1 MFKVMIVDD
10 EPMTRKGL
18 ETLIDWEFHGFE
30 IVQTAASGGEAL
42 EKYSHV
48 SPDLMIIDIRMP
60 KMSGLELIE
69 RIREADQSIFFL
81 ILSGYAEF
89 DYAKKAI
96 THNVEGYMLKPVDE
110 DELIN
115 YLGNIHKKLEER
127 IKENEE
133 NKNKMFHAA
142 FTGNSTKEVKDFFH
156 YYLDWDQYQILLI
169 ELFNHNK
176 VDTIRLKQELQK
188 TFEGSNH
195 GLVFTIQP
203 YLGILIN
210 RVSENEKGHKRLYR
224 YLQKVLSDGDHI
236 DFTAAIAQPVKR
248 VKDLSNSYQLV
259 SNLMKNQFFYEEKNL
274 LHVDTLPFFQVKND
288 NFKHEEKFQS
298 INVVEKLYYAI
309 EIGDKHAIEEI
320 CMEAGSHMVYLNYTK
335 QLIKVNYVQII
346 SSLLNKLLYEYQD
359 MQTVISNALSRVFEI
374 EKQTKIKSLLSYV
387 NSLLEEIIENMDMN
401 NNDVL
406 VKRMIGLIERNY
418 HENIRLAKLAEV
430 FNYNGAYLGK
440 LFKDFTGEYFN
451 TYLDRIR
458 IENGKRLLLEG
469 HKVYEV
475 AERVGYSNVDY
486 FYSKF
491 RNYVGVSPSVYRKI
505 NQTNSR

>member
-1 MFKVMIVDD
+1 MIVDD

-18 ETLIDWEFHGFE
+18 ETLIDWEFYGFE
-30 IVQTAASGGEAL
+30 IVETAASGREAL
-42 EKYSHV
+42 EKYNHV

-69 RIREADQSIFFL
+69 RIREADQSISFL

-89 DYAKKAI
+89 DYAKQAI

-115 YLGNIHKKLEER
+115 YLGNIRKKLEER

-133 NKNKMFHAA
+133 NINEMLHAA
-142 FTGNSTKEVKDFFH
+142 FSGNLTKEVQGFF
-156 YYLDWDQYQILLI
+156 YSYLDWDQYHILLI
-169 ELFNHNK
+169 ELFNESK
-176 VDTIRLKQELQK
+176 VDTIRLKQALQQI
-188 TFEGSNH
+188 FEDSNY
-195 GLVFTIQP
+195 GLVFTIKP

-210 RVSENEKGHKRLYR
+210 RVTENEKEHKRLYR
-224 YLQKVLSDGDHI
+224 CLQKVFSDDANH
-236 DFTAAIAQPVKR
+236 FTAAIAQPVKR
-248 VKDLSNSYQLV
+248 IDDLSNAYELV
-259 SNLMKNQFFYEEKNL
+259 SNLMKNQFFYEEKKL
-274 LHVDTLPFFQVKND
+274 LHVNTVPFFQPKND
-288 NFKHEEKFQS
+288 NFEHEEKFQL
-298 INVVEKLYYAI
+298 IHIVENLYYAI
-309 EIGDKHAIEEI
+309 EIGDKQAIEEI
-320 CMEAGSHMVYLNYTK
+320 CMEVGSHMVYHNFTE

-374 EKQTKIKSLLSYV
+374 EKQIKIKSLLSYV
-387 NSLLEEIIENMDMN
+387 HSLLEEIIENMDMN

-406 VKRMIGLIERNY
+406 VKRMIGLIQRNY
-418 HENIRLAKLAEV
+418 HENIKLTKLAEV
-430 FNYNGAYLGK
+430 LNYNSAYLGK

-486 FYSKF
+486 FHSKF
-491 RNYVGVSPSVYRKI
+491 RNYEGVSPSVYRKI
-505 NQTNSR
+505 NKTNRR

>member
-10 EPMTRKGL
+10 ESITRKGL
-18 ETLIDWEFHGFE
+18 ETLIDWKSHGFE
-30 IVQTAASGGEAL
+30 IVQTAASGSEAL
-42 EKYSHV
+42 EKYGLV

-89 DYAKKAI
+89 DYAREAI

-110 DELIN
+110 GELIN
-115 YLGNIHKKLEER
+115 YLGSINKKLEER

-142 FTGNSTKEVKDFFH
+142 FTGNLTKEVKDFFH
-156 YYLDWDQYQILLI
+156 YYLDWGQYQILLI
-169 ELFNHNK
+169 DLSNHNK
-176 VDTIRLKQELQK
+176 FDTTRLKQELQK
-188 TFEGSNH
+188 TFEDSNH
-195 GLVFTIQP
+195 GLVFTIKP

-210 RVSENEKGHKRLYR
+210 RVSKNEKGHKRLYE
-224 YLQKVLSDGDHI
+224 YLKKVLDDHI

-248 VKDLSNSYQLV
+248 VKDLSDSYQHV
-259 SNLMKNQFFYEEKNL
+259 TNLMKNQFFYEEKTL
-274 LHVDTLPFFQVKND
+274 LHVDTLPFLPVKND
-288 NFKHEEKFQS
+288 NFKHGEKFQS

-309 EIGDKHAIEEI
+309 EIGNKQAIEEI
-320 CMEAGSHMVYLNYTK
+320 CMEAGSHMVYLNYTE

-387 NSLLEEIIENMDMN
+387 NSLLEEIIINMDMN

-418 HENIRLAKLAEV
+418 HENIRLSKLAEV

-486 FYSKF
+486 FHSKF
-491 RNYVGVSPSVYRKI
+491 KNYVGVSPSVYRKI
-505 NQTNSR
+505 NQINRR